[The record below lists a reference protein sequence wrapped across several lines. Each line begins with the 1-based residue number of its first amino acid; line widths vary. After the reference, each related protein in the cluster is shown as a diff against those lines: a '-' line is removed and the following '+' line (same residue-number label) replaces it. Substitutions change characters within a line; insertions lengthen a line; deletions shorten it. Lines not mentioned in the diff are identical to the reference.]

1 MIAMIDVA
9 MGGRAAEEI
18 FLGEDEVTSGCSNDL
33 AKATEIA
40 YMYVKQL
47 GMNESMSLISVSE
60 KIKTSEKFDYMV
72 DMEVKKI
79 LDVLLGN
86 A

>member
-1 MIAMIDVA
+1 
-9 MGGRAAEEI
+9 
-18 FLGEDEVTSGCSNDL
+18 
-33 AKATEIA
+33 
-40 YMYVKQL
+40 
-47 GMNESMSLISVSE
+47 MSLISVSE